1 MSLSKFILC
10 SFLFCFSLPL
20 FAQIQRDFSTSVIDF
35 RFDNLGQQLQFEG
48 IDYDKIDGSPFWADE
63 LQPARFYDSIGYV
76 TTLPARINLASNK
89 IHFLQN
95 GVEMILKDN
104 IVTRIV
110 FQTGNDSAVFIGQVP
125 NLLLNN
131 KPLSSLVQVL
141 NFGKYQLLKY
151 TRKKISSSE
160 TPSRISKTYYYIDEV
175 IYFIMSN
182 EKIQDIKKLNKESIL
197 IYLPSSSSYNGWVKE
212 NNINFRNE
220 KDIVRFLNYYNAG
233 LNK

>member
-1 MSLSKFILC
+1 MNLSKAILFC
-10 SFLFCFSLPL
+10 FLFCFSLPL
-20 FAQIQRDFSTSVIDF
+20 FAQIQRDFSTSVIEF

-48 IDYDKIDGSPFWADE
+48 IDYNKIDGSPFWADS
-63 LQPARFYDSIGYV
+63 LQPASFYDSKGYI

-89 IHFLQN
+89 IYFLQN

-104 IVTRIV
+104 IITRIV

-131 KPLSSLVQVL
+131 KPLTSLVQVL

-182 EKIQDIKKLNKESIL
+182 EKIEGIKKLNKESIL
-197 IYLPSSSSYNGWVKE
+197 IYLPSSSSYNVWLKE
-212 NNINFRNE
+212 NDINFRNE

-233 LNK
+233 LSK